1 MGEPFIV
8 TWRFFSSH
16 IEVAKWAYTQQEVG
30 GVCLMEKF
38 LDWFWYVLSLCYIDL
53 KWAKSVSQS
62 CDLFQ
67 VIIDFICKIIAS
79 FKYEAHAITVPPLNF
94 FLLASFKLL
103 ALPKHWP
110 FLSLKAAWWNYKPVC
125 TDEIICSNGDTDIEN
140 RLMDMWWWGMER
152 EGYMDRVTW
161 EHILPYVK

>member
-1 MGEPFIV
+1 MFQAQI
-8 TWRFFSSH
+8 
-16 IEVAKWAYTQQEVG
+16 
-30 GVCLMEKF
+30 CLMEKF